1 MSEQNI
7 LRPEPRHVALWSQ
20 SAYANPEP
28 ASAAKPVIKKVNWR
42 RLCRDNAAERMA
54 LIEQMEGPR

>member
-20 SAYANPEP
+20 SEYAKPEP
-28 ASAAKPVIKKVNWR
+28 GEAEKVVIKKVNWR
-42 RLCRDNAAERMA
+42 RIARDNSAERMA

>member
-20 SAYANPEP
+20 SEYANPEP
-28 ASAAKPVIKKVNWR
+28 AATAKPVIKKVNWR